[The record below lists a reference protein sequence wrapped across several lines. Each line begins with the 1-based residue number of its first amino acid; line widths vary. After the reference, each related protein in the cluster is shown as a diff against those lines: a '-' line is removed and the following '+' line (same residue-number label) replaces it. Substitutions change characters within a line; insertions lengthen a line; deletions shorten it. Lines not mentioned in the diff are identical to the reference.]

1 MATVL
6 IETITIDTIAIVT
19 VAITTVVIATVNL
32 TTVTIAT
39 GIRSS
44 KVLLGG
50 VMIDS
55 RYIAD
60 CYPPVTVRG
69 GGLGFFKSS

>member
-1 MATVL
+1 MATIPIATVSKATVA
-6 IETITIDTIAIVT
+6 IENIALVT
-19 VAITTVVIATVNL
+19 VAIATFNL

-39 GIRSS
+39 VIRSF

-55 RYIAD
+55 RCMAD
-60 CYPPVTVRG
+60 CYPPVTVG
-69 GGLGFFKSS
+69 GGGSWLF